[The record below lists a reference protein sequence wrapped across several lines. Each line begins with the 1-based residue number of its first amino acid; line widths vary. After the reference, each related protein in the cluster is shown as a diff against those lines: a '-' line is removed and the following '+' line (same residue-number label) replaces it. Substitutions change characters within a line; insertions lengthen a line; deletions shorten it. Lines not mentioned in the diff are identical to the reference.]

1 MKYAVII
8 EKGPNSY
15 GAQVPDLP
23 GCIAVA
29 ETRDEVCRLIQEAIE
44 LYVEALEEEGLS
56 APEPQSYELWRYRH
70 RTPLCLQP
78 GGSGVP
84 GEARWDHLGV
94 LLSCVYH
101 FLVSNIKRIGKLGAP
116 KWEDETANVGTA

>member
-29 ETRDEVCRLIQEAIE
+29 ETRDEVYQLIQEAIE

-56 APEPQSYELWRYRH
+56 APEPQSYELVEI
-70 RTPLCLQP
+70 P
-78 GGSGVP
+78 
-84 GEARWDHLGV
+84 A
-94 LLSCVYH
+94 
-101 FLVSNIKRIGKLGAP
+101 
-116 KWEDETANVGTA
+116 

>member
-29 ETRDEVCRLIQEAIE
+29 ETRDEVCQLIQEAIE

-56 APEPQSYELWRYRH
+56 APEPQSYELVEI
-70 RTPLCLQP
+70 P
-78 GGSGVP
+78 
-84 GEARWDHLGV
+84 A
-94 LLSCVYH
+94 
-101 FLVSNIKRIGKLGAP
+101 
-116 KWEDETANVGTA
+116 

>member
-44 LYVEALEEEGLS
+44 LYVEALEEEGLQI
-56 APEPQSYELWRYRH
+56 PQPQSYELVEL
-70 RTPLCLQP
+70 P
-78 GGSGVP
+78 
-84 GEARWDHLGV
+84 A
-94 LLSCVYH
+94 
-101 FLVSNIKRIGKLGAP
+101 
-116 KWEDETANVGTA
+116 

>member
-15 GAQVPDLP
+15 GAQVPALP

-29 ETRDEVCRLIQEAIE
+29 ETRDEVCQLIQEAIE

-56 APEPQSYELWRYRH
+56 APEPQSYELVEI
-70 RTPLCLQP
+70 P
-78 GGSGVP
+78 
-84 GEARWDHLGV
+84 A
-94 LLSCVYH
+94 
-101 FLVSNIKRIGKLGAP
+101 
-116 KWEDETANVGTA
+116 

>member
-29 ETRDEVCRLIQEAIE
+29 ETRDEVCQLIQEAIE

-56 APEPQSYELWRYRH
+56 APEPQSYELVEL
-70 RTPLCLQP
+70 P
-78 GGSGVP
+78 
-84 GEARWDHLGV
+84 A
-94 LLSCVYH
+94 
-101 FLVSNIKRIGKLGAP
+101 
-116 KWEDETANVGTA
+116 